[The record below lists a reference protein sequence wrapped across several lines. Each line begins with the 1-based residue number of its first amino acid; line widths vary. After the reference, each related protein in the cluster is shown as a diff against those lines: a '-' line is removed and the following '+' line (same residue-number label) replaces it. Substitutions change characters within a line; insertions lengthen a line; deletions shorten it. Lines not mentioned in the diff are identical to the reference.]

1 LLKSAFGIVF
11 AATLTVFKTAK
22 GGSTV
27 AIWKELTR
35 LDSVA
40 SGSEKE
46 SENQSSAGIV
56 EPPKAQRKEGS
67 MDKPDKK
74 ESVLGAALTIEG
86 KIEGTGDVRIA
97 GRFKGDVR
105 VDGNLTIEP
114 GAHIGGEI
122 SADTVTIGGEV
133 EGNVNAS
140 TRVTLLETGQL
151 AGDLTAKSLTVAAGS
166 RMRGRAEFGWD
177 ELETTKLKTRKAVG

>member
-1 LLKSAFGIVF
+1 M
-11 AATLTVFKTAK
+11 
-22 GGSTV
+22 

-40 SGSEKE
+40 SVSEKE
-46 SENQSSAGIV
+46 SENQSSTEIAQ
-56 EPPKAQRKEGS
+56 PPKAQRNEGP

-74 ESVLGAALTIEG
+74 ESVLAAALIIEG

-97 GRFKGDVR
+97 GRFKGDIR
-105 VDGNLTIEP
+105 VNGNLTVEP

-122 SADTVTIGGEV
+122 NADTVTIGGEV
-133 EGNVNAS
+133 EGNIAAS
-140 TRVTLLETGQL
+140 NRVTLLETGQL
-151 AGDLTAKSLTVAAGS
+151 TGDLTAKSLTVAAGS